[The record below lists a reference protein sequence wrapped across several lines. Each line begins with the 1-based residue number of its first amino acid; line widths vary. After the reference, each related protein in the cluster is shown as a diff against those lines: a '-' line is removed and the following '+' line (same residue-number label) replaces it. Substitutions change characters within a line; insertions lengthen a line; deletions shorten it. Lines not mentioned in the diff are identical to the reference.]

1 MVQIGSA
8 RLNEAGKTTGGK
20 AGDQTGREVGTQA
33 WYMHVK
39 GWIVLRAKEPAA
51 REKIACAM
59 AAACNNNHIGYC
71 QSHRTGATLAA
82 EPYGYDPAKITVDV
96 ETDCS
101 ELVRLCCLYAGI
113 KVPGFN
119 TASEKTVLENTG
131 RFTVYTDGDHC
142 NGPDRL
148 LRGDI
153 LVTRTKGHT
162 VVVLSDGAEAAR
174 ERATVPDAQPTK
186 TTKAESAK
194 AYSKA
199 LTGAYRTTAA
209 LHLRAGADKSKASL
223 MVLPKGTTVK
233 CYGYYT
239 VTNGARW
246 LYVQA
251 SAQGVSKTGFCSGD
265 YLERV

>member
-8 RLNEAGKTTGGK
+8 RLNESGKTTGGK
-20 AGDQTGREVGTQA
+20 AGDQTAREVSTQA
-33 WYMHVK
+33 WYLHIK
-39 GWIVLRAKEPAA
+39 GWIVLRAKDPAV
-51 REKIACAM
+51 REKIAYAM
-59 AAACNNNHIGYC
+59 AAACANEHIGYC

-82 EPYGYDPAKITVDV
+82 APYGYDPACIQQDT

-113 KVPGFN
+113 KVPSFN
-119 TASEKTVLENTG
+119 TASEKTVLEKTG
-131 RFTVYTDGDHC
+131 HFTVYTDGEHC
-142 NGPDRL
+142 NGPERL

-162 VVVLSDGAEAAR
+162 VAVLSDGAAAAQ
-174 ERATVPDAQPTK
+174 ERAAVPAAQPTK
-186 TTKAESAK
+186 ATKAEPAK
-194 AYSKA
+194 AYNKA
-199 LTGAYRTTAA
+199 LAGTYRTTAA
-209 LHLRAGADKSKASL
+209 LHLRAGAGKSKAS
-223 MVLPKGTTVK
+223 MTVLPKGTAVK

-251 SAQGVSKTGFCSGD
+251 SVQGVNKTGFCSGD
-265 YLERV
+265 YLERT

>member
-8 RLNEAGKTTGGK
+8 RLNESGKTTGGK
-20 AGDQTGREVGTQA
+20 AGDQTGREVGVQA
-33 WYMHVK
+33 WYMHTK
-39 GWIVLRAKEPAA
+39 GWIVLRAKDPAA
-51 REKIACAM
+51 REKIAYAM
-59 AAACNNNHIGYC
+59 AAACANEHIGYC

-82 EPYGYDPAKITVDV
+82 EPYGYDPARIQQDT

-113 KVPGFN
+113 KVPSFN
-119 TASEKTVLENTG
+119 TASEKTMLEKTG
-131 RFTVYTDGDHC
+131 HFAVYTDGDHC

-162 VVVLSDGAEAAR
+162 VVVLSDGAAAAQ
-174 ERATVPDAQPTK
+174 ERATVPDAQLVK
-186 TTKAESAK
+186 VTKAESAK

-199 LTGAYRTTAA
+199 IAGTYRTITA
-209 LHLRAGADKSKASL
+209 LHLRAGADKSKISL
-223 MVLPKGTTVK
+223 AVLPEGTAVK

-251 SAQGVSKTGFCSGD
+251 STKGVSKTGFCSGD
-265 YLERV
+265 YLERT